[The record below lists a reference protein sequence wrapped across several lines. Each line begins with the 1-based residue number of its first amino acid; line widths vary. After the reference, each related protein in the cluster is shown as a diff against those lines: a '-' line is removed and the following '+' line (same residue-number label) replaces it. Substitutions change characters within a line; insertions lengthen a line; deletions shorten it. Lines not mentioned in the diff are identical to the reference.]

1 MEFLKGFH
9 GYLHADGYSG
19 YNKLENITRC
29 GCWAHLRRKFV
40 EAVAGKKASGAP
52 PTAAE
57 TGRDYCD
64 QFFRMEKQLKESS
77 IEKRYK
83 KRLGLEKPVLE
94 AFWCWLDSVQFL
106 KGSALG
112 KGGYL
117 CQESKTIYG
126 KLSKANGLN
135 VYTYLEYLLLY
146 MPDTDWQNHPENL
159 DELMPWS
166 ETVQAEYK
174 TQLLMVNILPLMKLL
189 FQAPCC
195 KSLTKK
201 VYSAGGQTTF
211 LLKKNKDLYWTGTDE
226 CIPCFD
232 WISKKLSSK

>member
-64 QFFRMEKQLKESS
+64 QLFRIEKQLKESS
-77 IEKRYK
+77 IEERYK
-83 KRLGLEKPVLE
+83 KRLELEKPVLE

-112 KGGYL
+112 KAVINARNQRPYMENYL
-117 CQESKTIYG
+117 KQ
-126 KLSKANGLN
+126 
-135 VYTYLEYLLLY
+135 
-146 MPDTDWQNHPENL
+146 
-159 DELMPWS
+159 
-166 ETVQAEYK
+166 TVSMS
-174 TQLLMVNILPLMKLL
+174 TLIWNI
-189 FQAPCC
+189 CC
-195 KSLTKK
+195 YICRILI
-201 VYSAGGQTTF
+201 GRII
-211 LLKKNKDLYWTGTDE
+211 LKIWM
-226 CIPCFD
+226 
-232 WISKKLSSK
+232 S